1 MVETVKGYAAH
12 EKNTLEAVINARNIA
27 MKSGNKSVAEQA
39 KSENILSG
47 TLKSLFAL
55 SENYPDLKSNQTM
68 IQAMEGMKDVEEHI
82 AAARRFYNSAVNE
95 LNNAVEIF
103 PSNLVANMLGI
114 KQAVF
119 FEIPENEKQSIHAGD
134 YFK

>member
-1 MVETVKGYAAH
+1 MAH
-12 EKNTLEAVINARNIA
+12 VTQLMEDITKLRTEAMSNSFTNNPKQTAKLENALTDKLRELNV
-27 MKSGNKSVAEQA
+27 SV
-39 KSENILSG
+39 
-47 TLKSLFAL
+47 
-55 SENYPDLKSNQTM
+55 ENYPDLKSNQTM